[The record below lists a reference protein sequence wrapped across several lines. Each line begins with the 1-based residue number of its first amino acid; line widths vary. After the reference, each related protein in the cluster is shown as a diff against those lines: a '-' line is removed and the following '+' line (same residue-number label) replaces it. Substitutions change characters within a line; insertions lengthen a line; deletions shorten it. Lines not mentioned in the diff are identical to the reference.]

1 MSELAR
7 RYAEALYEV
16 APNEE
21 ALFATARTLMA
32 DGTLWEALC
41 SPAVQA
47 WEKTRVLTR
56 LPALDGRGLLLNF
69 YRLLAEKGR
78 MALLLD
84 ILEAFR
90 DRALSQRGA
99 VRCRMTCVRQP
110 GAEEL
115 EKLRKALCKLH
126 KKRDI
131 VFEIRLDPSLVG
143 GFVLELE
150 GVTYDKSVQGA
161 LSGLRRQLEERR
173 MA

>member
-7 RYAEALYEV
+7 RYAEALYKV

-32 DGTLWEALC
+32 DGALWEALC

-78 MALLLD
+78 MALLPD

-90 DRALSQRGA
+90 IEPCPSAGRSAA
-99 VRCRMTCVRQP
+99 V
-110 GAEEL
+110 
-115 EKLRKALCKLH
+115 
-126 KKRDI
+126 
-131 VFEIRLDPSLVG
+131 
-143 GFVLELE
+143 
-150 GVTYDKSVQGA
+150 
-161 LSGLRRQLEERR
+161 
-173 MA
+173 